1 MRIARKLA
9 AIIAADV
16 VSYSRLMGVD
26 EAETLAALKTH
37 RRDLIDPDIAEHQGR
52 IVKTTGD
59 GLLIEFP
66 SVIEAVQCA
75 VEVQRAMQERN
86 SDVPTDHR
94 IEFRVGINLGDIIID
109 GDDIYGDGVNVAARL
124 EGLAEANGI
133 CVSRESYTI
142 RCATSWVLAS
152 RIWVSG
158 SSKTSPVRS
167 ASSGLQHRISDCGHN
182 RQTPP
187 SRYRT
192 NRRLPYCLSP
202 TLAGIQSRR

>member
-1 MRIARKLA
+1 MRMARKLA

-37 RRDLIDPDIAEHQGR
+37 RRDLIDPNIAEHQGR

-66 SVIEAVQCA
+66 SVVEAVQCA
-75 VEVQRAMQERN
+75 VEVQRAMEDRN
-86 SDVPTDHR
+86 ADEPAAHR

-124 EGLAEANGI
+124 EGLADANGI
-133 CVSRESYTI
+133 CVKPSRA
-142 RCATSWVLAS
+142 RPGARQA
-152 RIWVSG
+152 G
-158 SSKTSPVRS
+158 
-167 ASSGLQHRISDCGHN
+167 SGLRGPGRAGWSKPRRPAC
-182 RQTPP
+182 
-187 SRYRT
+187 RT
-192 NRRLPYCLSP
+192 ADQN
-202 TLAGIQSRR
+202 

>member
-1 MRIARKLA
+1 MRMARKLA

-37 RRDLIDPDIAEHQGR
+37 RRDLIDPNIAEHQGR

-86 SDVPTDHR
+86 SDVPADHR

-124 EGLAEANGI
+124 EGLADANGV
-133 CVSRESYTI
+133 CVSRVVHDQVRDKLDLGFEDLGERQLKNI
-142 RCATSWVLAS
+142 ARPVHVFRIAAS
-152 RIWVSG
+152 AI
-158 SSKTSPVRS
+158 
-167 ASSGLQHRISDCGHN
+167 GL
-182 RQTPP
+182 
-187 SRYRT
+187 RT
-192 NRRLPYCLSP
+192 
-202 TLAGIQSRR
+202 